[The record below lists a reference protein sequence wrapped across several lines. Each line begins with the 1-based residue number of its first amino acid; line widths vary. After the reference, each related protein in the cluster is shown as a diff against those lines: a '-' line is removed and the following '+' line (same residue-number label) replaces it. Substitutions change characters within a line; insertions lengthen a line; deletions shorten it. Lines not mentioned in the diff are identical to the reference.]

1 MSDQKSQAITLTAD
15 QLKEMLV
22 TMAAEIRRPADPT
35 PQQAAEIE
43 NNRRMREDRA
53 QIELQKIAHRRLEQ
67 SMCDHS
73 REDGSGACV
82 PVYNNQNGIDFL
94 ACQSCQAIIHAG
106 ERPTTGDAAK
116 DTENHIFDTQI
127 YNRELRR
134 YSRRPTSMLA

>member
-1 MSDQKSQAITLTAD
+1 MSDQKPQAITLTAE

-22 TMAAEIRRPADPT
+22 TMATELRRPADPT

-43 NNRRMREDRA
+43 NDKRMREDRA
-53 QIELQKIAHRRLEQ
+53 AIELEKIAKRKLEQ

-73 REDGSGACV
+73 REDGTGACV

-94 ACQSCQAIIHAG
+94 ACQACQAIIHAG
-106 ERPTTGDAAK
+106 ERPTKGDAAK

-127 YNRELRR
+127 FNRELRR
-134 YSRRPTSMLA
+134 YSRRPTSMLG